1 MHGVWAPTITPL
13 DRAGNIDHNKLTR
26 HVRWLLDHGCHG
38 VALFGTTGEA
48 PSFTSDERKA
58 ALEAL
63 VAADIGTEQLV
74 VGTGCTAVRDTI
86 ELTRHAVDL
95 GVRRALVLPPFY
107 LKPVTDDG
115 LIRSFSEVIEGVGAD
130 DLEVMAYHFP
140 RLSGIPIP
148 TTVLTRLRHDYGSAI
163 SGVKDSTG
171 DPASL
176 TEFLDACP
184 ELDVFPGSETL
195 LLAGLRLGAS
205 GVITAGANVNPRM
218 LRAIYD
224 TPDTADGL
232 QDRATAI
239 RAEIQAHGTV
249 PATKALLAHYHGD
262 EGWLGVRAPL
272 APEQVPD
279 GAALAS
285 AISALGY
292 EWPQLP

>member
-13 DRAGNIDHNKLTR
+13 DNADNIDHDKLTR
-26 HVRWLLDHGCHG
+26 HVRWLLANGCHG
-38 VALFGTTGEA
+38 VVLFGTTGEA
-48 PSFTSDERKA
+48 PSFTSDERKV

-63 VAADIGTEQLV
+63 VAADIGTERLV

-86 ELTRHAVDL
+86 DLTRHAVDL
-95 GVRRALVLPPFY
+95 GVRRVLVLPPFY
-107 LKPVTDDG
+107 LKPVTDEG
-115 LIRSFSEVIEGVGAD
+115 LIRSFSEVIEEVGVD

-140 RLSGIPIP
+140 RLSGVPIP
-148 TTVLTRLRHDYGSAI
+148 TTVLTRLRHNYGSAI
-163 SGVKDSTG
+163 SGVKDSSG
-171 DPASL
+171 DPGSL

-195 LLAGLRLGAS
+195 LLTGLRLGTS

-218 LRAIYD
+218 LRTIYD

-239 RAEIQAHGTV
+239 RAEIQAHGNV
-249 PATKALLAHYHGD
+249 PAAKALLAHFHED
-262 EGWLGVRAPL
+262 EGWLRMRAPL
-272 APEQVPD
+272 TQAQLPD
-279 GAALAS
+279 GPALA
-285 AISALGY
+285 AVISDLGY